1 MLWRG
6 MAIHLMYHAYSEFSE
21 SCIAALVAQ
30 AASARLHRQ
39 VPAPA
44 GFSNRHYILSQEID
58 ICKTIFF
65 IFAREGAIAMAR
77 KTQMNQ
83 ITTPELMA
91 QVNPENI
98 RLRDDF
104 LLYLQSIQRSAGTIV
119 QYRSDLN
126 IFFVFNLLHNDNK
139 PFRDVKKRAI
149 VAYQYW
155 LINEHGNSPA
165 RVRRLKAV
173 LSSLSNYID
182 NILVGDDE
190 DYDNFR
196 PIIRKIENPPKA
208 AVREKTV
215 LSEEQLL
222 KLLNELHRRGKN
234 ERACLVAL
242 AAYSGR
248 RKAELLRFKVSD
260 FDDCNVVYGSLYRTP
275 RQIKT
280 KGRGT
285 NGKMLTCYTLAK
297 PFRPWFDFWMEE
309 REQKGIESE
318 WLFPDP
324 ANPKESR
331 TIAAISGWTDEF
343 SKILGEEVYM
353 HSFRHM
359 ACTRMVQAGIP
370 TNVVQE
376 IFGWGSPDMVEVYS
390 DLDLSDEIGKYFKDG
405 DIVAQGKKTL
415 SDL

>member
-1 MLWRG
+1 
-6 MAIHLMYHAYSEFSE
+6 
-21 SCIAALVAQ
+21 
-30 AASARLHRQ
+30 
-39 VPAPA
+39 
-44 GFSNRHYILSQEID
+44 
-58 ICKTIFF
+58 
-65 IFAREGAIAMAR
+65 MAR

-139 PFRDVKKRAI
+139 PFREVKKRAI
-149 VAYQYW
+149 VAYQHW

-165 RVRRLKAV
+165 RVRRLKAA

-196 PIIRKIENPPKA
+196 PIVRKIENPPKA

-215 LSEEQLL
+215 LSEEQVL
-222 KLLNELHRRGKN
+222 KLLKELHKRGKD
-234 ERACLVAL
+234 ERACFVAL

-285 NGKMLTCYTLAK
+285 SGKMLTCYTLAK
-297 PFRPWFDFWMEE
+297 PFRPWFDYWMEE
-309 REQKGIESE
+309 RAKKGIESE

-324 ANPKESR
+324 TNPKESR
-331 TIAAISGWTDEF
+331 TIAAISGWTEEF
-343 SKILGEEVYM
+343 SKILGEDFYY
-353 HSFRHM
+353 HSLRHKFVSYL
-359 ACTRMVQAGIP
+359 AASGVP
-370 TNVVQE
+370 DNVIQE
-376 IFGWGSPDMVEVYS
+376 IVGWSDVAMVSVYN
-390 DLDLSDEIGKYFKDG
+390 DNDIADEIGKYFKDG
-405 DIVAQGKKTL
+405 DIVAQEKKTL

>member
-1 MLWRG
+1 
-6 MAIHLMYHAYSEFSE
+6 
-21 SCIAALVAQ
+21 
-30 AASARLHRQ
+30 
-39 VPAPA
+39 
-44 GFSNRHYILSQEID
+44 
-58 ICKTIFF
+58 
-65 IFAREGAIAMAR
+65 MAR

-149 VAYQYW
+149 VAYQHW

-324 ANPKESR
+324 TNPKESR